1 MVDLRRLHEIEELV
15 QDSVFHP
22 SPCRRL
28 RERRDSRRGQ
38 SQSPAACFAAN
49 FHRLVGCGRR
59 SFDRVFRPSLFDGGA
74 AHHAVSNSAAIRSE
88 SDLSCPIPETPV
100 PSQISP
106 APGQS
111 YGEWLYS
118 QGGNPGN
125 TVLPAT
131 EGDRSQRANSPPN
144 RGL

>member
-28 RERRDSRRGQ
+28 RERVIHDAVKANHRQHVLKRTFIASSAAAGGLLIVFFVLRFSTAAPRD
-38 SQSPAACFAAN
+38 
-49 FHRLVGCGRR
+49 
-59 SFDRVFRPSLFDGGA
+59 
-74 AHHAVSNSAAIRSE
+74 HAVSNSAAIRSE
-88 SDLSCPIPETPV
+88 SDLSCPTPEKPV